1 MHILYNHFVF
11 FFPPLSAFSLLEVSY
26 LDLDPFCLVQAI
38 SLKSERSMYLHTSL
52 HDNSE
57 DIQGKSEWIMS
68 FPAQKVV
75 CVWAISLTLQFLHQD
90 SLWNGKNPTAC
101 KVVTL
106 KQWCQSIHDG
116 TPVIGTECM
125 SKYLDVNETPIPGL

>member
-57 DIQGKSEWIMS
+57 DIQGKSE
-68 FPAQKVV
+68 
-75 CVWAISLTLQFLHQD
+75 
-90 SLWNGKNPTAC
+90 
-101 KVVTL
+101 
-106 KQWCQSIHDG
+106 
-116 TPVIGTECM
+116 
-125 SKYLDVNETPIPGL
+125 